1 MYIEDLIE
9 GVNLENYEV
18 EFKGMIFEGEN
29 KNDPTKRLEISWLKE
44 IVAFAN
50 TNGGR
55 LYIGVDNKTH
65 QILSLDHS
73 TVDKLTL
80 MIHRQIK
87 EHVEPPIRYMISPI
101 KVENNPSRYILMIDV
116 KKTMYPPI
124 SLKFNGSASIYVRH
138 FGLTSIATNE
148 EIRNMVLNSEQ
159 ISYDVPFTEIDFK
172 EEDFKTLYE
181 TFFQENNRVLT
192 RKDLVSI
199 GFISIDNKLSK
210 GALLFKDDC
219 NNNQTLVVC
228 TQFLGVSKGANEFY
242 KTQEIKGNLINELK
256 EILNFVESRTAN
268 GFIKKDIGRVDL
280 ISYPRRSLVE
290 AIVNALAHRNYFI
303 SGSQT
308 EVNLYKD
315 RLEIISPGSLVNSK
329 WLKDEKNLASI
340 PPIRRNEVICDTFYI
355 LKLMDERGSGF
366 DKIEEDYKPYGDKYA
381 PFASANNQ
389 FFSLTLPDLAHKG
402 GLIMYNEFPPIST
415 SEPLKGKHDLKI
427 LSFCYNK
434 AKSVSE
440 IASMLK
446 INPSSYFRSNVIE
459 RLVNEGYLLAI
470 QDESFSKYFTNH
482 NLVNVE

>member
-1 MYIEDLIE
+1 MHTI
-9 GVNLENYEV
+9 
-18 EFKGMIFEGEN
+18 
-29 KNDPTKRLEISWLKE
+29 
-44 IVAFAN
+44 
-50 TNGGR
+50 
-55 LYIGVDNKTH
+55 
-65 QILSLDHS
+65 
-73 TVDKLTL
+73 
-80 MIHRQIK
+80 
-87 EHVEPPIRYMISPI
+87 
-101 KVENNPSRYILMIDV
+101 
-116 KKTMYPPI
+116 
-124 SLKFNGSASIYVRH
+124 
-138 FGLTSIATNE
+138 
-148 EIRNMVLNSEQ
+148 
-159 ISYDVPFTEIDFK
+159 
-172 EEDFKTLYE
+172 
-181 TFFQENNRVLT
+181 
-192 RKDLVSI
+192 
-199 GFISIDNKLSK
+199 
-210 GALLFKDDC
+210 
-219 NNNQTLVVC
+219 
-228 TQFLGVSKGANEFY
+228 LGVSKGANEFY

-315 RLEIISPGSLVNSK
+315 RLEIISPGSLANSK

-340 PPIRRNEVICDTFYI
+340 LPIRRNEVICDTFYI

-446 INPSSYFRSNVIE
+446 INPSSYFRSNVNE